1 MQMGEAAY
9 VNPEGFSLI
18 EIMIALVILTFGLLA
33 TAQLIYI
40 SVGSGSLA
48 RSKQTASIAAQQRME
63 YLSDLYR
70 LNPDAEDLAPGSHGP
85 QEDIVENPVDGKIL
99 NRYRVSWSSAG
110 VADPRPGKAPRA
122 RLVSA
127 TIVPI
132 RPDGSV
138 NLKPALN
145 KTLTFSTIVSLKMP

>member
-1 MQMGEAAY
+1 MQMREAAC
-9 VNPEGFSLI
+9 VSAEGFSLI

-70 LNPDAEDLAPGSHGP
+70 LNPDAEDLAPGSHG
-85 QEDIVENPVDGKIL
+85 
-99 NRYRVSWSSAG
+99 
-110 VADPRPGKAPRA
+110 
-122 RLVSA
+122 
-127 TIVPI
+127 
-132 RPDGSV
+132 
-138 NLKPALN
+138 
-145 KTLTFSTIVSLKMP
+145 

>member
-145 KTLTFSTIVSLKMP
+145 KTLTFSTIVSLKTP

>member
-1 MQMGEAAY
+1 MQRGEAAY

-33 TAQLIYI
+33 TAQLIYL

-132 RPDGSV
+132 RPDGSI

-145 KTLTFSTIVSLKMP
+145 KTLTFSTIVSLKTP